1 MRKLS
6 FRHLKVNQPLSW
18 DVFDQAG
25 GLLLRKGY
33 VIETEKQVR
42 SLVERGLF
50 VAGNAIDEETAAP
63 PPPPK
68 PQAPARFDPFWLW
81 DDIHAKLVRVLRNI
95 DTEDMVE
102 DKLTGIALLVNVLTD
117 KDADAALGAILLK
130 DAKRYTF
137 THALHVAVMAAIV
150 SRKLGWDDAA
160 RRDLVCTALTMN
172 VAMIDLQT
180 ELTIQQTPLT
190 AEQRTAIDAHS
201 AAGRELLARRGVRNQ
216 RWLKAVE
223 QHHTRQDL
231 DAAALTRPDALAIA
245 ELVRILDVFCAKISP
260 RAYRL
265 AIQPPVAARDIFV
278 GERDKNN
285 PFLGP
290 LIKEV
295 GIYMPGTFIKLES
308 GEIALV
314 VQRGPTANTPKALA
328 LSRDDGM
335 PYGEGIRRDTA
346 RPEYAVR
353 GVVAKDKV
361 PQRLDLPR
369 LWGYIAA

>member
-6 FRHLKVNQPLSW
+6 FRHIKVNQPLSW

-33 VIETEKQVR
+33 VIESEKQVR
-42 SLVERGLF
+42 GLVERGLF
-50 VAGNAIDEETAAP
+50 VTGNAIDDEETP
-63 PPPPK
+63 TPPPPK
-68 PQAPARFDPFWLW
+68 PQAPTRFDPFWLW

-95 DTEDMVE
+95 EAEDMVE
-102 DKLTGIALLVNVLTD
+102 DKLTSIALLVNVLTD

-137 THALHVAVMAAIV
+137 THALHVAVMAAII
-150 SRKLGWDDAA
+150 SRRLGWDDDE
-160 RRDLVCTALTMN
+160 RRDLVCTALSMN

-180 ELTIQQTPLT
+180 ELTVQQTPLT
-190 AEQRTAIDAHS
+190 AEQRAAIDAHS
-201 AAGRELLARRGVRNQ
+201 AQGSELLARRGVRNV

-231 DAAALTRPDALAIA
+231 DAGALTKPDALGIA

-265 AIQPPVAARDIFV
+265 AIQPPAAARDIFV
-278 GERDKNN
+278 GERDRNN

-314 VQRGPTANTPKALA
+314 VQRGQTANTPKALA

-353 GVVAKDKV
+353 GVVPKDRV

-369 LWGYIAA
+369 LWGYAA